1 MEEQK
6 KKVDKRSACDYC
18 NESVA
23 ILYCRADSAK
33 LCLSCDYHVHS
44 ANDLSKKHIR
54 SQICD
59 LCNSKPVSVR
69 CVHENLVLC
78 PDCDFDSHDINSNHH
93 QRCQIEGVVGTP
105 SPLTLAG
112 NWGFDLNDLDVDNH
126 KQRKKNEFED
136 EKNGDSLLSRDSMFQ
151 NWSNLDSILSV
162 DSSWMDKSSSN
173 NTSSMMGFQ
182 DLMVPNENN
191 NTNNGRNFN
200 NLNNSAALFLNVPC
214 AEKKKQ
220 QNNPICGKYKNVM
233 LKQLIELIRRD
244 PVDDGG
250 GDDEFSYEDRKKGDN
265 DCSNGVNDEIVD
277 GINDSL
283 QQQIPFTS
291 LLMLPVRSDVK
302 ESAANNN
309 EDNFWDCIP
318 QSEQSSQIWDFN
330 LGRSRGNEE
339 RNPREVEYGTNDPE
353 YLMESYSKFIR
364 QPSFPTSA
372 MLDDPYRGNHSS
384 MLEDN
389 ESQMANQGLTTSGSS
404 NISKTTQFSGSIVPK
419 PESCSSVKDFH
430 YMEQPFL
437 VKGDTVRATTK
448 ADMELLAQ
456 NRGNAMLRYKE
467 KKKTRRY
474 EKHIRYESRKARADT
489 RKRVKGRFVKS
500 NEVPNVENCS

>member
-6 KKVDKRSACDYC
+6 KKVEKRSACDYC

-59 LCNSKPVSVR
+59 ICNSKPVSVR

-78 PDCDFDSHDINSNHH
+78 PDCDFDSHDVNSNHH
-93 QRCQIEGVVGTP
+93 QRCQIEGVTGTP
-105 SPLTLAG
+105 SPLTLAE
-112 NWGFDLNDLDVDNH
+112 NWGFDLNDLDVANR

-162 DSSWMDKSSSN
+162 DSSWMSKSSSNN

-191 NTNNGRNFN
+191 SRNFN
-200 NLNNSAALFLNVPC
+200 NHNNSAALFPNVPC

-220 QNNPICGKYKNVM
+220 QSNPICGKYKNVM

-244 PVDDGG
+244 PIDDGGG
-250 GDDEFSYEDRKKGDN
+250 GDDEFSNEDWKKGDN
-265 DCSNGVNDEIVD
+265 DSSNGVNDETMD

-302 ESAANNN
+302 GSAANN
-309 EDNFWDCIP
+309 EDNFWDCMP

-339 RNPREVEYGTNDPE
+339 RNQREVEYGTNEPE

-364 QPSFPTSA
+364 QPSFTTSA
-372 MLDDPYRGNHSS
+372 MLDEPYSGNYSS

-389 ESQMANQGLTTSGSS
+389 ESQIANQRLTTSGSN

-419 PESCSSVKDFH
+419 SESCS

-437 VKGDTVRATTK
+437 VKGGIVRATTK

-456 NRGNAMLRYKE
+456 NRGSAMLRYKE